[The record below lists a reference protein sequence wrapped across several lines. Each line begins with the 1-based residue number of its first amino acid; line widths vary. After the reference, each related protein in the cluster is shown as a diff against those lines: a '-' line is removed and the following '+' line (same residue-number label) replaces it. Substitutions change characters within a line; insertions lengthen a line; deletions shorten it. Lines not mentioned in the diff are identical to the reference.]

1 MARRRVP
8 ESAESKALRELLA
21 EDEDVLQ
28 RLVAEAGPPDDS
40 HRLSEADEDA
50 IYAITDPT
58 IDADPDAFAT
68 LLLTTGVPQEQL
80 GTLKILEAMPELA
93 QAYAQPTQDAEMADM
108 LTRLAQYP
116 WRASLVAGYADPE
129 EQVRKADALDRRFQK
144 RHGGMVAPEPQ
155 QPMMPPSQPMAPAA
169 PAVQMPAM
177 PEQPMAAPPMEPTP
191 GQTMPMMGGMQR

>member
-8 ESAESKALRELLA
+8 ESAESRALRELLA

-28 RLVAEAGPPDDS
+28 SLVAEAGPPDDS

-93 QAYAQPTQDAEMADM
+93 QAYAQPTQDVEMADM

-129 EQVRKADALDRRFQK
+129 EQVRKVDALDRRFQK
-144 RHGGMVAPEPQ
+144 RHGDMLAPEPQ
-155 QPMMPPSQPMAPAA
+155 QPMMPPTAPPMEPAA
-169 PAVQMPAM
+169 PAVQMAAM
-177 PEQPMAAPPMEPTP
+177 PEQPMAAPQMAPPP
-191 GQTMPMMGGMQR
+191 APDQMMGG

>member
-1 MARRRVP
+1 M
-8 ESAESKALRELLA
+8 LA

-144 RHGGMVAPEPQ
+144 RHAGTAAPDPQ
-155 QPMMPPSQPMAPAA
+155 PVMQPSPPMAPAA

-177 PEQPMAAPPMEPTP
+177 PEQPMAAPAMAQPTP
-191 GQTMPMMGGMQR
+191 SMLPMGG